1 MPRLKPAVFRDLHDL
16 TGSLAITGIQPISL
30 TWEDLPTRRSW
41 SIQVR
46 TCTDLDKLTQEWG
59 GKRDDKPAW
68 SGTQNRCADVGPEG
82 LIQHVCRVGLPC
94 WEADASDYDGDLFGG
109 AA

>member
-1 MPRLKPAVFRDLHDL
+1 MKPAVFVDLHDL

-68 SGTQNRCADVGPEG
+68 SGTQNRSADVGPEG
-82 LIQHVCRVGLPC
+82 LVQHVCRSDLPC
-94 WEADASDYDGDLFGG
+94 WEAGPSDYDSDLFGG

>member
-1 MPRLKPAVFRDLHDL
+1 MKPAVFVDLHDL

-46 TCTDLDKLTQEWG
+46 TCTDLDKLTTEWG

-68 SGTQNRCADVGPEG
+68 QGTRLLYADVGTEG

-94 WEADASDYDGDLFGG
+94 WKADASDYDGDLFGG

>member
-1 MPRLKPAVFRDLHDL
+1 MKPAIFRDLHDL

-41 SIQVR
+41 
-46 TCTDLDKLTQEWG
+46 
-59 GKRDDKPAW
+59 
-68 SGTQNRCADVGPEG
+68 PE
-82 LIQHVCRVGLPC
+82 H
-94 WEADASDYDGDLFGG
+94 